1 MKLAVI
7 GLGRMGLNMALRLAR
22 GGHSVTAYN
31 RTPEKTK
38 EAQKEKGIQGAYSL
52 KEVIDSLEA
61 PRVVWLMLPAGDVSQ
76 NHIDELKVIM
86 KAGDIIVDGGNSHYS
101 GDISRAEELKKYGI
115 MYVDA
120 GVSGGVWGLN
130 CGYGITAG
138 GSKEAFKIIEPA
150 LKTLSPEK
158 GYLYCG
164 TAGAGHYV
172 KMVHNA
178 IEYGM
183 MEAYAEG
190 FQILKASPYADGFDL
205 KNIAGAWNHGSV
217 IRSWMLGLLENSFEK
232 DKGLSSIQGYVQDSG
247 EARWALKEA
256 VDNGVAAD
264 VIAASLFKRFNSRQK
279 DVFANKITAALR
291 NEFGGHETAGIKADV
306 KTDSPSAGGVK
317 HSGGNNEKPR

>member
-22 GGHSVTAYN
+22 GGHNVVAYN
-31 RTPEKTK
+31 RTQEKTK
-38 EAQKEKGIQGAYSL
+38 EAEKEKGIEGVYSL
-52 KEVIDSLEA
+52 KEVVDKLDA
-61 PRVVWLMLPAGDVSQ
+61 PRVVWLMLPAGEVSQ
-76 NHIDELKVIM
+76 RHVDELKAM
-86 KAGDIIVDGGNSHYS
+86 LKAGDIIVDGANSHYKD
-101 GDISRAEELKKYGI
+101 GITRAEELKKYGI

-130 CGYGITAG
+130 YGYGITAG
-138 GSKEAFKIIEPA
+138 GSKEAFNIIEP
-150 LKTLSPEK
+150 LLRTLSPEK

-164 TAGAGHYV
+164 RAGAGHYV

-190 FQILKASPYADGFDL
+190 FQILKASPYADDFDL
-205 KNIAGAWNHGSV
+205 KKIAGAWNHGSV
-217 IRSWMLGLLENSFEK
+217 IRSWMLGLLENAFEK
-232 DKGLSSIQGYVQDSG
+232 DKGLSAIQGYVQDSG

-256 VDNGVAAD
+256 VDSGVAAD

-291 NEFGGHETAGIKADV
+291 NEFGGHETAGADADV
-306 KTDSPSAGGVK
+306 KTNSASAGAVK
-317 HSGGNNEKPR
+317 HSGRNDGK